1 MQIFIPNLLYF
12 LFLVEFALS
21 EDGGRQVLRPLSLQ
35 DLAPSGTVR
44 RSNDFTQL
52 DFRETE
58 TLLWGNPSNSMC
70 PE

>member
-1 MQIFIPNLLYF
+1 MQILSFNPFYF
-12 LFLVEFALS
+12 LLLVEFALS
-21 EDGGRQVLRPLSLQ
+21 KDGGRQILRPLSLQ

-44 RSNDFTQL
+44 RSNDLTQL